1 MGSIQVVLP
10 PRIICSIKLWKFVTS
25 QLRKALCTL
34 HCVELIHLHWHCPTI
49 GICISRHDSLDPLEV
64 IPPNNRVAVVSY
76 LPQLLIKVFR
86 ESESGYVFC
95 QLVKVDDLLTEED
108 VVRQERLENG
118 GRGIGVAGE
127 DLISSLCI
135 DVGVLFR
142 LDQFN

>member
-1 MGSIQVVLP
+1 M
-10 PRIICSIKLWKFVTS
+10 
-25 QLRKALCTL
+25 AL
-34 HCVELIHLHWHCPTI
+34 
-49 GICISRHDSLDPLEV
+49 
-64 IPPNNRVAVVSY
+64 VSY

-86 ESESGYVFC
+86 ESESGYVYC

-127 DLISSLCI
+127 DLMSSLCL
-135 DVGVLFR
+135 DVGVLLR